1 MMWVWGGRG
10 GRDAEVRGVDGARA
24 VAGLCVGMLISQGCC
39 LNPTHTH
46 THTQP
51 AARFFDMPLRFP
63 IADKYKDMGT
73 CVMGKLEA
81 GTIKKG
87 ESLVLLPN
95 KINVTVEEIFIDQG
109 EGTVSLGEA
118 APGDNIKMKIKGVEE
133 VCPVEVCQLCVFSP
147 QACCCRRVAE
157 CHILLTSRRARRIK
171 FGWGMSCAAR
181 KACADPASGLTPRCR
196 CALPLR
202 LHPFNPSAVSLHS
215 PLGT

>member
-1 MMWVWGGRG
+1 
-10 GRDAEVRGVDGARA
+10 
-24 VAGLCVGMLISQGCC
+24 
-39 LNPTHTH
+39 
-46 THTQP
+46 
-51 AARFFDMPLRFP
+51 
-63 IADKYKDMGT
+63 
-73 CVMGKLEA
+73 MGKLEA

-181 KACADPASGLTPRCR
+181 KACADPASGLTRQFRCP
-196 CALPLR
+196 LPLR
-202 LHPFNPSAVSLHS
+202 LLPSLQPLCCLSALTPRDTSIVCDPYPPRAHLDAERVWEADSRLPDNHLRGLYVCAPHPLCDRRVHLLRSQGPHRQEDPQVRAM
-215 PLGT
+215 

>member
-1 MMWVWGGRG
+1 
-10 GRDAEVRGVDGARA
+10 
-24 VAGLCVGMLISQGCC
+24 
-39 LNPTHTH
+39 
-46 THTQP
+46 
-51 AARFFDMPLRFP
+51 MPLRFP

-133 VCPVEVCQLCVFSP
+133 VCPVEVCQLYVFSP
-147 QACCCRRVAE
+147 HACCCRRVAE
-157 CHILLTSRRARRIK
+157 CVEYVAECHILLPR
-171 FGWGMSCAAR
+171 AAR
-181 KACADPASGLTPRCR
+181 AGSNSVGVCLVPQGKHVPTLQ
-196 CALPLR
+196 
-202 LHPFNPSAVSLHS
+202 VV
-215 PLGT
+215 